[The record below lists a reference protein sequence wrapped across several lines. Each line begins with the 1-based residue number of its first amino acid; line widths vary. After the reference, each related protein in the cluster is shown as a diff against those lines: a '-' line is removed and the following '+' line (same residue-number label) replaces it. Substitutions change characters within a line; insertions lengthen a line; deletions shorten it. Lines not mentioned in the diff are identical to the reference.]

1 MKQKHYI
8 DIENLR
14 EEDTELRQSN
24 AKGFEVGDIISITE
38 KIDGSNLCICY
49 DSETDSL
56 KAFSWIQELSYNNT
70 LSGAWNLTNI
80 LDIKAFK
87 AHPSW
92 RIFGEWSGARNKIL
106 YDDRFKKKWVIFDIY
121 DTESEQW
128 LSQDTVKDF
137 CKEADLEYIHEL
149 YNGEF
154 ISWEHVRSFLHSPN
168 YGERQEGVVVKNQS
182 KLSSENSR
190 LPSYLKIV
198 NDDFKESMKHH
209 EKVIDHEKE
218 QANVEAMKIVESIV
232 TRNRVEKELFKMRD
246 EGIIPE
252 KLHPKDMT
260 LVAKSL
266 PKRVYDDCVKEE
278 KELVVQCGEYF
289 GKMCGQQT
297 MKFAKE
303 IILGG

>member
-56 KAFSWIQELSYNNT
+56 KAFSRKQELTYNNT
-70 LSGAWNLTNI
+70 LSGAWNLINV

-87 AHPSW
+87 THPTW
-92 RIFGEWSGARNKIL
+92 RIFGEWSGNRNKIL
-106 YDDRFKKKWVIFDIY
+106 YDERFKNKWIIFDIY
-121 DTESEQW
+121 DIESEQW
-128 LSQDTVKDF
+128 LSQDIVKDF

-149 YNGEF
+149 YHGEF

-182 KLSSENSR
+182 KLSSEDNR

-209 EKVIDHEKE
+209 ERVIDPEKE
-218 QANVEAMKIVESIV
+218 QAKAEAMKIVESIV

-252 KLHPKDMT
+252 KLQPKDMSI
-260 LVAKSL
+260 VAKNL

-278 KELVVQCGEYF
+278 KELVIQCGEYF

-303 IILGG
+303 IVLGG